1 MAATKKSKKSA
12 APKKS
17 AAKKS
22 VIAAKKAAAR
32 LAAPKKAKMGRP
44 ATYRYFTATV
54 KFRLPV
60 SCQTKVSILRGNLI
74 ERLDGRDG
82 LKVTVSEDK
91 K

>member
-1 MAATKKSKKSA
+1 MAATKKNKKSA
-12 APKKS
+12 VKKKFPVKKYVPKVLPS
-17 AAKKS
+17 A
-22 VIAAKKAAAR
+22 
-32 LAAPKKAKMGRP
+32 KKAKMGRP

-60 SCQTKVSILRGNLI
+60 GEESRSRGIRDHIANVLAAY
-74 ERLDGRDG
+74 DG